1 MPGHQGDL
9 NHTSPPFGL
18 PTKKEVT
25 ALEVT
30 VLTGCQ
36 ERLVT
41 HYSRATIQLPP
52 ASLEPAFPCTRC
64 GVSH

>member
-9 NHTSPPFGL
+9 NHTSPPFRL

-30 VLTGCQ
+30 VLSGCW

-52 ASLEPAFPCTRC
+52 ASPGTDFPCTRC
-64 GVSH
+64 GVSR